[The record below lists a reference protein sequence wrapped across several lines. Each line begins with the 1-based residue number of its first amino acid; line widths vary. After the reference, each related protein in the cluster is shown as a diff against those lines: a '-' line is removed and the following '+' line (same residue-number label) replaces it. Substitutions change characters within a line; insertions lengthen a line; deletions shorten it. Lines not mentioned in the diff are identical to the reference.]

1 MDDKLEKTTDG
12 KPTRF
17 NFGLR
22 QLFYATALIACGLA
36 LGPGTIL
43 PTIIVLACWSYVF
56 LQRNR
61 NRAVIAVALILLF
74 FCLGGLMFPAVSQ
87 VREAA
92 RRTHCMNNM
101 RQIML
106 AILNHESAYG
116 HFPTDRVVTLADG
129 TELRH
134 SWRVLILPFLESSP
148 VYDMYDFNEPWDGP
162 NNSKLETMTFW
173 SVFQCPSHDSGTKTP
188 YKLVVGPGTAF
199 EIGNPHNSADITDGT
214 SNTIALVEDT
224 ANPVNWMEPS
234 DLSPDQ
240 AAKILNGL
248 DRKSCSHGSETP
260 FERRLTGS
268 NLGILDGSTCHWM
281 AKPESLLPAGSF
293 LIDDGILFDWDIV
306 GEALVETKYG
316 GYVALGIYLLLVFL
330 PAFYLRKRND
340 TELAN

>member
-1 MDDKLEKTTDG
+1 M
-12 KPTRF
+12 
-17 NFGLR
+17 
-22 QLFYATALIACGLA
+22 QLGAFRSARLFLWMTSWKKRLTASQQDLILVYGNCFTPRLLIACGLA

-162 NNSKLETMTFW
+162 NNSKLETMIFW
-173 SVFQCPSHDSGTKTP
+173 SVFQCPSHDIRHQNSLQTGRRSGNR
-188 YKLVVGPGTAF
+188 F
-199 EIGNPHNSADITDGT
+199 R
-214 SNTIALVEDT
+214 
-224 ANPVNWMEPS
+224 NW
-234 DLSPDQ
+234 
-240 AAKILNGL
+240 
-248 DRKSCSHGSETP
+248 
-260 FERRLTGS
+260 
-268 NLGILDGSTCHWM
+268 
-281 AKPESLLPAGSF
+281 
-293 LIDDGILFDWDIV
+293 
-306 GEALVETKYG
+306 
-316 GYVALGIYLLLVFL
+316 
-330 PAFYLRKRND
+330 
-340 TELAN
+340 